1 MSKSDVIDE
10 ISVDTLT
17 ITINKSNL
25 NLNQKAILNKIYI
38 TMKEEIDSL
47 LNIFS
52 NKQVKEN
59 TSEIVNVVI
68 RIVCL
73 CIKYLEKV
81 KINRKPLN
89 GEDKKLISLELGKIV
104 IKNEITDK
112 EIRDIIL
119 STYELSAEPVL
130 EGIIDVSKEVNTFI
144 KKNSKKLFFCC
155 N

>member
-1 MSKSDVIDE
+1 MSEKDHIDE

-38 TMKEEIDSL
+38 LMKEEIDSL
-47 LNIFS
+47 LTIFS
-52 NKQVKEN
+52 NNQVKEN

-81 KINRKPLN
+81 KINRKPIN
-89 GEDKKLISLELGKIV
+89 GEDKKLIALELGKIV

-112 EIRDIIL
+112 EIKDVIL

-144 KKNSKKLFFCC
+144 KKNSKKIFFCC
-155 N
+155 K

>member
-1 MSKSDVIDE
+1 MSQNEE
-10 ISVDTLT
+10 ILIDTLT
-17 ITINKSNL
+17 ITINQSNL
-25 NLNQKAILNKIYI
+25 SLKQKAILNKIYI

-52 NKQVKEN
+52 KKCIKEN
-59 TSEIVNVVI
+59 TSELINIVLK
-68 RIVCL
+68 IVCL

-81 KINRKPLN
+81 KINKKPLN

-104 IKNEITDK
+104 IKNEIKDK
-112 EIRDIIL
+112 EIKDVIL

-144 KKNSKKLFFCC
+144 KKNSKKIFFCC

>member
-1 MSKSDVIDE
+1 MSEKDDIDE

-38 TMKEEIDSL
+38 LMKEEIDSL
-47 LNIFS
+47 LTIFS
-52 NKQVKEN
+52 NNQIKEN

-81 KINRKPLN
+81 KINRKPIN
-89 GEDKKLISLELGKIV
+89 GEDKKLIALELGKIV

-112 EIRDIIL
+112 EIKDVIL

-144 KKNSKKLFFCC
+144 KKNSKKIFFCC
-155 N
+155 K

>member
-1 MSKSDVIDE
+1 
-10 ISVDTLT
+10 
-17 ITINKSNL
+17 
-25 NLNQKAILNKIYI
+25 
-38 TMKEEIDSL
+38 MKEEIDSL
-47 LNIFS
+47 LTIFS
-52 NKQVKEN
+52 NNQVKEN

-81 KINRKPLN
+81 KINRKPIN
-89 GEDKKLISLELGKIV
+89 GEDKKLIALELGKIV

-112 EIRDIIL
+112 EIKDVIL

-144 KKNSKKLFFCC
+144 KKNSKKIFFCC
-155 N
+155 K

>member
-1 MSKSDVIDE
+1 MSENDNIDE

-25 NLNQKAILNKIYI
+25 NLNQKAILNKIYKL
-38 TMKEEIDSL
+38 MKEEIDSL
-47 LNIFS
+47 LTIFS
-52 NKQVKEN
+52 NNQVKEN

-89 GEDKKLISLELGKIV
+89 GEDKKLIALELGKIV

-112 EIRDIIL
+112 EIKDVIL

-144 KKNSKKLFFCC
+144 KKNSKKIFFCC
-155 N
+155 K